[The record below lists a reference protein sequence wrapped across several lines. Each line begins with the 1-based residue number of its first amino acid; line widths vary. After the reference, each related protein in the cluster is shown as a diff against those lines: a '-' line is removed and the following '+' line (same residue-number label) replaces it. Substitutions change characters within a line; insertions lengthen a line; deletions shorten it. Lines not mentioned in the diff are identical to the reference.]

1 MATPRNN
8 RFIATLATVLAA
20 APLHA
25 EETLSHGRFSSVTLY
40 RPAGPVTSVVLFLS
54 GDGGWNLGVVDMAEA
69 LKDQGALVAGIDVS
83 CTQPYDPTVRF
94 DWHKLPKVD

>member
-54 GDGGWNLGVVDMAEA
+54 EIGRAHV
-69 LKDQGALVAGIDVS
+69 
-83 CTQPYDPTVRF
+83 
-94 DWHKLPKVD
+94 